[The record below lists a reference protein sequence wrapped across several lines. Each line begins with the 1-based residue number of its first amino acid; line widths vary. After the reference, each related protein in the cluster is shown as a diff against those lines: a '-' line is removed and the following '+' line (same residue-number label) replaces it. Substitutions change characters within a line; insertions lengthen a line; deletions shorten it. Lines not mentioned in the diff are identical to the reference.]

1 MHLLSSFNL
10 DPEVSSF
17 EQYINSLSSIDFDIL
32 FTIAN
37 SDLEELS
44 EEDLIDLISL
54 STNIYCTEMDIN
66 TDIIL
71 SDSDCVE
78 QILRRF
84 LSTILIQSLINK
96 GLLEKSE
103 DIDITLYKDCSF
115 KPTKIGQ
122 LINTWNLSN

>member
-17 EQYINSLSSIDFDIL
+17 EQYINSLSEIDFDIL

-37 SDLEELS
+37 SDLEQLS
-44 EEDLIDLISL
+44 ENDLIDLILL
-54 STNIYCTEMDIN
+54 STNIYCTEMDIY
-66 TDIIL
+66 TDTIL
-71 SDSDCVE
+71 SDSDMVE
-78 QILRRF
+78 KILKRF

-96 GLLEKSE
+96 GFLEKSE